1 MATIDPNAELF
12 DDDTPENTNAADVD
26 TSFASVEM
34 NGPSAPPP
42 MGAPPPVVEDE
53 DSGTLIITV
62 RVFQEC
68 CLCPQHCLL
77 ILSENI
83 AIV

>member
-62 RVFQEC
+62 RVV
-68 CLCPQHCLL
+68 LRVLHLP
-77 ILSENI
+77 ST
-83 AIV
+83 